1 MKRNTIFIF
10 IAILILT
17 ISGCSADNNFAGAT
31 FEKPLQTETN
41 NELRYNNSVYLTN
54 DKFFFTTE
62 DKNKT
67 NTFDNPTK
75 LVAYNLLNGE
85 KDYPITFSHGEI
97 KNMVLVENK
106 LYFVTYTNTSTD
118 WGYCLFSLDTDTY
131 EVERIYETHNTVD
144 DICLACSGDS
154 IYYLCCADNHSYEL
168 HRIKDDNDT
177 VIKDKIICNYG
188 DLYSYNSD
196 IYIIIYRADGLTDC
210 YTIDSESQMKKTDD
224 DNIPLYSDI
233 AKGEK
238 ISNKLLSGKFGKYY
252 ILEDKIPEE
261 SIDTD
266 ECGYEY
272 TIGYYLFDSE
282 TKERYNLCEATY
294 WYYYI

>member
-17 ISGCSADNNFAGAT
+17 ISGCSANSNFIGAT
-31 FEKPLQTETN
+31 FEKLLQTETN
-41 NELRYNNSVYLTN
+41 NELRYNNAVYLTD

-62 DKNKT
+62 DKNKK
-67 NTFDNPTK
+67 NTFGNPTK
-75 LVAYNLLNGE
+75 LVVYNLLTGE

-97 KNMVLVENK
+97 KNMVFVRNK
-106 LYFVTYTNTSTD
+106 LYFVTYTNTNTD

-131 EVERIYETHNTVD
+131 EVERIYETHNTTD
-144 DICLACSGDS
+144 NIYLAGSGDI
-154 IYYLCCADNHSYEL
+154 IYYLCCTDNLSYEL

-177 VIKDKIICNYG
+177 VIKDKIICNYS
-188 DLYSYNSD
+188 DLYSYDSYV
-196 IYIIIYRADGLTDC
+196 YIIIYRFDGLTDC
-210 YTIDSESQMKKTDD
+210 YTIGSDSQLKETNE

-233 AKGEK
+233 AKCEK

-252 ILEDKIPEE
+252 ILEDKIPEK
-261 SIDTD
+261 SPDSD

-282 TKERYNLCEATY
+282 TEERYNLCEATY